1 MNKKDEKKGSE
12 ELEEIKVILIGDSGI
27 GKTNLINTSVGMQ
40 FSDKLK
46 PTISPSYNV
55 KIFEIEGKKYR
66 LNLWDTAGQEKYVK
80 VTKLFFKG
88 SGIIILVYDITN
100 KESFK
105 SLENWHQMSED
116 IIESEHIYGLVGN
129 KNDLYLDSKVSA
141 KEVQDFAQ
149 SIKTKYKIVSAKEQP
164 ELFVEFLEELV
175 KDYHKINIKN
185 RRKSVKLNKDK
196 SIKKSKCMGCN

>member
-129 KNDLYLDSKVSA
+129 KNDLYLDAKVSA

>member
-1 MNKKDEKKGSE
+1 MKKKDGKKVLE
-12 ELEEIKVILIGDSGI
+12 EPEEIKVILIGDSGI
-27 GKTNLINTSVGMQ
+27 GKTNLIDTSVGLE
-40 FSDKLK
+40 FSEKTK

-66 LNLWDTAGQEKYVK
+66 LNLWDTAGQEKYIK

-88 SGIIILVYDITN
+88 AGIIILVYDITN
-100 KESFK
+100 NDSFK
-105 SLENWHQMSED
+105 SLENWYRMSED

-129 KNDLYLDSKVSA
+129 KNDLYMDAKVSA
-141 KEVQDFAQ
+141 KEVKDFAE

-175 KDYHKINIKN
+175 KD
-185 RRKSVKLNKDK
+185 
-196 SIKKSKCMGCN
+196 

>member
-129 KNDLYLDSKVSA
+129 KNDLYMDAKVSA

>member
-12 ELEEIKVILIGDSGI
+12 ELEEIKIILIGDSGI
-27 GKTNLINTSVGMQ
+27 GKTNLINTSVGIQ

-129 KNDLYLDSKVSA
+129 KNDLYLDAKVSA

>member
-12 ELEEIKVILIGDSGI
+12 ELEEIKIILIGDSGI

-129 KNDLYLDSKVSA
+129 KNDLYLDAKVSA

>member
-27 GKTNLINTSVGMQ
+27 GKTNLINTSVGIQ

-129 KNDLYLDSKVSA
+129 KNDLYLDAKVSA